1 VDFKAMNQ
9 SPDDL
14 KSWMDARGLAAG
26 DVALALGTEEQTVRK
41 WRSQGVPPRRLPHV
55 QRYMAE
61 WIDPTT
67 PAPPITE
74 ENIRALRE
82 RQNLILRPT
91 SEQFSAWDRASR
103 KDGAETLQQW
113 AIRGLDALAEKPN
126 MTLLDPPAPGK
137 SSHISPA

>member
-1 VDFKAMNQ
+1 MNQ

-26 DVALALGTEEQTVRK
+26 DVAKALGTEEQTVRK

-61 WIDPTT
+61 WTDPATL
-67 PAPPITE
+67 APPITE

-82 RQNLILRPT
+82 SQNLILRPT
-91 SEQFSAWDRASR
+91 EHQFKAWDRASR
-103 KDGAETLQQW
+103 RVDAEDIEEW
-113 AIRGLDALAEKPN
+113 AIRGLDALAQKEHGKATGTHGKP
-126 MTLLDPPAPGK
+126 
-137 SSHISPA
+137 